1 LSSAPGGR
9 PPGPPKLP
17 ARRWLRIKATRAADH
32 SPADHSPAARS
43 PSGHSH
49 HAPRLIIASALVL
62 VAGLIAGVAGI
73 AAASGAGGSHQVRVP
88 VSYSCKFPSGT
99 YQVTAVVAATF
110 PASVATGTP
119 IDPTGLQ
126 VAISLPAQAV
136 TYLRGLSTATVTATA
151 SLAVSATSSGTPVPL
166 AWPVKTPAAATLP
179 ATPTPATTK
188 PATTKPATT
197 KPATTKP
204 AATGLTL
211 DTSGTA
217 PPAAASATGT
227 VTFSATGL
235 TLLLTPRT
243 ASGASTNPPD
253 VAASCQTTT
262 TTTTRLAEVSVT
274 SASASP
280 SPSAHHSAKPAKKK
294 PPKKIKFPKGCGHI
308 KVRGFGTGV
317 CGYLYGYSDVKKLY
331 GASLIGPVLV
341 NVDFAYRHVIKPTKL
356 TAWSSGRIYN
366 AADNGKSVFPPVR
379 STFLGFGFVP
389 VTATLTLTE
398 RGPITII
405 SVSGISKPPYPI
417 TVTATSKVTISVS
430 DVSVNGVP
438 LAVGRS
444 CQAEHAARLKLVG
457 HGTNTFP
464 PHGYTLPTGG
474 PLSGFL
480 TIPPFVHCGVTQN
493 LDPLLTG
500 SISGVGNFAKMT
512 QGKLCGPSQ
521 PAAWTCPPPVPKPI
535 R

>member
-17 ARRWLRIKATRAADH
+17 ARLWLRIRTARAGSD
-32 SPADHSPAARS
+32 S
-43 PSGHSH
+43 PSTYWHR
-49 HAPRLIIASALVL
+49 APRLIIASALVL

-73 AAASGAGGSHQVRVP
+73 AAASGAGGSHQVRVS

-99 YQVTAVVAATF
+99 YQVSAVVAATF
-110 PASVATGTP
+110 PSSAATGTP

-126 VAISLPAQAV
+126 VAITLPAQAV

-151 SLAVSATSSGTPVPL
+151 SLAVSTTSSGAPVPL
-166 AWPVKTPAAATLP
+166 SWPVKTAAAATLP
-179 ATPTPATTK
+179 ATPKQGATTPATTT
-188 PATTKPATT
+188 PATT
-197 KPATTKP
+197 
-204 AATGLTL
+204 TGLTL
-211 DTSGTA
+211 DTTGTA

-243 ASGASTNPPD
+243 ASGATTNPPD

-262 TTTTRLAEVSVT
+262 ATRLAEVSVT
-274 SASASP
+274 SAGASP
-280 SPSAHHSAKPAKKK
+280 SPSARHSAKPAKKK

-308 KVRGFGTGV
+308 KVHGFGTAV

-331 GASLIGPVLV
+331 GSSLIGPVLV
-341 NVDFAYRHVIKPTKL
+341 NVDFAYRHVTKPTKL

-366 AADNGKSVFPPVR
+366 AADKGKSVFPPVR

-398 RGPITII
+398 RGPIRIV
-405 SVSGISKPPYPI
+405 SVSGIAKPPYPI

-438 LAVGRS
+438 LPVGAGCR
-444 CQAEHAARLKLVG
+444 AEHAARLKLVG

-464 PHGYTLPTGG
+464 PHGFTLPTGG
-474 PLSGFL
+474 PLSGNL